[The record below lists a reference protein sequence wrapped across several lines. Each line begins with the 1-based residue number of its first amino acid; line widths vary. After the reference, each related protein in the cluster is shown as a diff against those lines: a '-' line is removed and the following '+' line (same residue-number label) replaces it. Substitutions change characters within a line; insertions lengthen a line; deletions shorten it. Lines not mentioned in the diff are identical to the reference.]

1 MEVFIV
7 LFPGF
12 AQSNDSD
19 QEKEVKAF
27 LSAKEACEFL
37 NEIIE
42 DFHSDDDEEAQR
54 LVKEEKFLELVKFFN
69 ENVESCFGKIVKMY

>member
-1 MEVFIV
+1 MEVFVI

-19 QEKEVKAF
+19 QEKEVNAF

-37 NEIIE
+37 NKIIE
-42 DFHSDDDEEAQR
+42 DFHSDDDKEVKR
-54 LVKEEKFLELVKFFN
+54 LVKEEDFLELVKFYD
-69 ENVESCFGKIVKMY
+69 ENVESCFGQIVKMY